1 MKQNMVGGLPGK
13 VLGLLADLLHKLQ
26 HGVHTA
32 EELNLFLQRKNPFA
46 ITGIRSEWS
55 EFYRKHFR
63 LAVDFDGV
71 IIPDDPGGFDR
82 VLLIPQN
89 LTLSKV
95 LKTLHQQTKFRV
107 WTYRE
112 DLDKGVPANARN
124 TKQSYA
130 IRLRDRSD
138 AELNNLSANQLQERG
153 ENVITLLEQLIFEL
167 KYFDETGKRPNLQN
181 ATLCGG
187 TRDSDGSVPL
197 VHWNSDF
204 GQLSVD
210 CCGPDDAYDMMRGR
224 LVIS

>member
-55 EFYRKHFR
+55 EFYRKYFR

-89 LTLSKV
+89 LTLSMV

-107 WTYRE
+107 WTY
-112 DLDKGVPANARN
+112 
-124 TKQSYA
+124 
-130 IRLRDRSD
+130 
-138 AELNNLSANQLQERG
+138 
-153 ENVITLLEQLIFEL
+153 
-167 KYFDETGKRPNLQN
+167 
-181 ATLCGG
+181 
-187 TRDSDGSVPL
+187 
-197 VHWNSDF
+197 
-204 GQLSVD
+204 
-210 CCGPDDAYDMMRGR
+210 
-224 LVIS
+224 